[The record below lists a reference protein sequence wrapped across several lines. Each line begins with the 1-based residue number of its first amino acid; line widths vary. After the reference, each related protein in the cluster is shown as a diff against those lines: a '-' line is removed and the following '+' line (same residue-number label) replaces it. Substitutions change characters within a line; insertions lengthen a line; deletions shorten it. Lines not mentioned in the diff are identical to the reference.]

1 VGWGE
6 VVWGG
11 VRWRGVVDSPGSS
24 QQDYMATELV
34 TIEGA
39 VGGAISHPPV
49 RSSHNR

>member
-1 VGWGE
+1 
-6 VVWGG
+6 
-11 VRWRGVVDSPGSS
+11 
-24 QQDYMATELV
+24 MATELV